1 MSTAFVLAGGAA
13 LGAIEAGMVEALY
26 ERGIAPDYLVGAS
39 AGALN
44 AAFLGSRP
52 ADVSTAHEL
61 QAVWRG
67 LRREQV
73 FPRRLRVLIG
83 GALGRRNHFFPN
95 DGVRALIEDKLA
107 TGRIEDLPTA
117 VGIVVCDLLSGEEEL
132 LESGSI
138 IDAALASSAIPG
150 VFPPVAING
159 RPAVDGGVANNTPIS
174 HAIARGCER
183 IYVLP
188 TGVSRRLAAPPKGA
202 IGMFVQAAA
211 LLLHQ
216 RLRYEIEALRD
227 QAELIVLP
235 PPWPLDV
242 LPTDFSRA
250 DELITRARDDARKAL
265 DSAHPDEAS
274 TDMALRRMAP
284 DDHPT

>member
-1 MSTAFVLAGGAA
+1 MTTAFVLAGGAS

-26 ERGIAPDYLVGAS
+26 ERGIRPDFLVGAS

-44 AAFLGSRP
+44 AAFLGGRP
-52 ADVSTAHEL
+52 HEVATAHEL

-67 LRREQV
+67 LQRDQV

-95 DGVRALIEDKLA
+95 DGVRALIEQKLA
-107 TGRIEDLPTA
+107 HGRIEDLPTA
-117 VGIVVCDLLSGEEEL
+117 VGIVVCDLLSGEERL
-132 LESGSI
+132 LDRGPI
-138 IDAALASSAIPG
+138 VDAALASSAIPG
-150 VFPPVAING
+150 VFPPVAIDG

-174 HAIARGCER
+174 HAIERGCDR

-188 TGVSRRLAAPPKGA
+188 TGVSRELHAPPKA
-202 IGMFVQAAA
+202 AVAMFVQAAA

-216 RLRYEIEALRD
+216 RLRFEIEALRD
-227 QAELIVLP
+227 EAELIVLP

-250 DELITRARDDARKAL
+250 DELITRARDDARAAL
-265 DSAHPDEAS
+265 DAAHPDEAP

-284 DDHPT
+284 EE